1 MAAALCIA
9 FVASMAIGM
18 PLAFVMGGSGL
29 IALFVEGKLSLL
41 SVPQRF
47 FNGINSFPLM
57 AVPFF
62 VLAADLMSAGGITTS
77 ILRFTNSLV
86 GHIRGGLGHVTV
98 LSEMVFSGISG
109 SALADAAG
117 PGAVMMRMMQ
127 RAGYEKHYSAAFVA
141 ATAVLGPIIPPS
153 IIAIVYAI
161 ADSRVTVAGLFMA
174 GVVPGIILGGA
185 LVVTNYV
192 ISVRHGYKYTSR
204 KASWTFRAQSLWKS
218 LPALFMPVIIFGG
231 ILTGTFTATE
241 SAAVAVVYALFVG
254 LFITRKLN
262 FVIITKVLLQSG
274 LVSSSALLIVAMAS
288 LFSWLLTILQIPQTV
303 ALAIGKVTTSP
314 MVVMWLV
321 AGFVFIC
328 GMFLDVLPA
337 VIILVPVL
345 GPLTEQF
352 GINPLYFAN
361 CFILNISIGLVTPPV
376 GGVLF
381 VITSISRLK
390 FELISRAIMPM
401 IVAELVV
408 LALIIIFPALSV
420 AFPSWLGFSR

>member
-1 MAAALCIA
+1 MAAALWIA
-9 FVASMAIGM
+9 FVVSMAIGM

-29 IALFVEGKLSLL
+29 IALIVESKLSLL

-62 VLAADLMSAGGITTS
+62 ILAADLMSAGGITTS

-153 IIAIVYAI
+153 IIAIVYAM

-185 LVVTNYV
+185 LAVTNYI
-192 ISVRHGYKYTSR
+192 ISVRHGYKYTSK
-204 KASWTFRAQSLWKS
+204 KASWTFRAQSFWNA
-218 LPALFMPVIIFGG
+218 LPALIMPVIIFGG
-231 ILTGTFTATE
+231 ILSGTFTATE

-262 FVIITKVLLQSG
+262 FTIISKVLLQSG

-288 LFSWLLTILQIPQTV
+288 LFSWLLTILQLPQTV

-321 AGFVFIC
+321 VVFVFVC

-345 GPLTEQF
+345 GPLTDQF

-390 FELISRAIMPM
+390 FEMISRAILPM
-401 IVAELVV
+401 VIGELVV
-408 LALIIIFPALSV
+408 LAFLILFPALSV
-420 AFPSWLGFSR
+420 AFPSWLGLSH

>member
-1 MAAALCIA
+1 MAAALWIA
-9 FVASMAIGM
+9 FVVSMVIGM

-29 IALFVEGKLSLL
+29 VALLVESNLSLL

-62 VLAADLMSAGGITTS
+62 ILAADLMSAGGITTS

-86 GHIRGGLGHVTV
+86 GHIRGGLGHVAV

-127 RAGYEKHYSAAFVA
+127 RAGYESHYSAAFVA

-153 IIAIVYAI
+153 IIAIVYAM

-174 GVVPGIILGGA
+174 GVVPGVILGGA
-185 LVVTNYV
+185 LAVTNYI
-192 ISVRHGYKYTSR
+192 ISVRHGYKYTSK
-204 KASWTFRAQSLWKS
+204 KASWAARLRSFLKA
-218 LPALFMPVIIFGG
+218 LPALIMPVIIFGG
-231 ILTGTFTATE
+231 ILSGTFTATE
-241 SAAVAVVYALFVG
+241 SAAVAVFYALFVG
-254 LFITRKLN
+254 IFITRKLN
-262 FVIITKVLLQSG
+262 FRLIMKVLLQGG
-274 LVSSSALLIVAMAS
+274 LVSSAALLIVAMAS

-303 ALAIGKVTTSP
+303 ALGIGKVTTSP

-321 AGFVFIC
+321 AILVFIC
-328 GMFLDVLPA
+328 GCLIDVLPA

-345 GPLTEQF
+345 GPLTDQF
-352 GINPLYFAN
+352 GINPLYFAM
-361 CFILNISIGLVTPPV
+361 CFVLNISIGLITPPV

-381 VITSISRLK
+381 VITSVSRLK
-390 FELISRAIMPM
+390 FELISRAILPM
-401 IVAELVV
+401 ILAEVAV
-408 LALIIIFPALSV
+408 LALIIQFPALSV
-420 AFPSWLGFSR
+420 VFPGWLGFTR

>member
-1 MAAALCIA
+1 MAAALWIA
-9 FVASMAIGM
+9 FVVSMVIGM

-29 IALFVEGKLSLL
+29 VALLVESKLSLL

-62 VLAADLMSAGGITTS
+62 ILAADLMSAGGITTS

-86 GHIRGGLGHVTV
+86 GHIRGGLGHVAV

-127 RAGYEKHYSAAFVA
+127 RAGYESHYSAAFVA

-153 IIAIVYAI
+153 IIAIVYAM

-174 GVVPGIILGGA
+174 GVVPGVILGGA
-185 LVVTNYV
+185 LAVTNYI
-192 ISVRHGYKYTSR
+192 ISVRHGYKYTSK
-204 KASWTFRAQSLWKS
+204 KATWAVRLRSLWKAA
-218 LPALFMPVIIFGG
+218 PALFMPVIIFGG
-231 ILTGTFTATE
+231 ILSGTFTATE
-241 SAAVAVVYALFVG
+241 SAAVAVVYALIVG

-262 FVIITKVLLQSG
+262 FPLIGKVLLQSG
-274 LVSSSALLIVAMAS
+274 LVSSAALLIVAMAS
-288 LFSWLLTILQIPQTV
+288 LFSWLLTILQLPQTV
-303 ALAIGKVTTSP
+303 ALAIGEMTTSP

-321 AGFVFIC
+321 AVFVFIC

-345 GPLTEQF
+345 GPLTDQF

-361 CFILNISIGLVTPPV
+361 CFILNISIALVTPPV

-381 VITSISRLK
+381 VITSVSRLK
-390 FELISRAIMPM
+390 FEMISRAILPM
-401 IVAELVV
+401 VVGELVV
-408 LALIIIFPALSV
+408 LALLIFFPALSV
-420 AFPSWLGFSR
+420 AFPSWLGFSH